1 MRSGNQP
8 SMALVGQSREATRAH
23 NLSIVLKMVQHAGA
37 ITRSQLTTNSGLNR
51 STILNIVSELQE
63 LGLVTE
69 TVAPSA
75 VGVGRPSLVV
85 SANENLVAFAVN
97 PESDAT
103 TVGLVSLSG
112 KVLHRIRVLTG
123 GDHSAAEAVETA
135 TAQISKIMSQLDPTT
150 RIVGIGVAIPGQV
163 RVHDGIV
170 RFAPALN
177 WVEVPIA
184 AMLAQTT
191 GLPVS
196 VDNDASLG
204 CSAEFTYGAGRG
216 FSNVVSVFSGAG
228 GIGGGVIIDGVQLRG
243 ATGYAGEIGHV
254 RISSSSAPDNSGLQG
269 TLEAHVRRDD
279 LLHIFKLDSATDE
292 ELDLEIQRTK
302 AAGAIRVLEAQ
313 VDFVGQAVANA
324 VNLFNPEI
332 VILEGFLASLL
343 VRFETRL
350 LDVVRKSAL
359 NAATENLL
367 IRRGDLGSNAIML
380 GAADLQFGRLI
391 ENPAG
396 LNLFAP
402 AHESGAKPTLIS

>member
-1 MRSGNQP
+1 
-8 SMALVGQSREATRAH
+8 MALSGQSREATRAH
-23 NLSIVLKMVQHAGA
+23 NLSIVLKMVQHSVA
-37 ITRSQLTTNSGLNR
+37 ISRSQLTANSGLNR

-69 TVAPSA
+69 TEAPSTT
-75 VGVGRPSLVV
+75 GVGRPSLVV
-85 SANENLVAFAVN
+85 TASEKLVAFAVN

-112 KVLHRIRVLTG
+112 KVLHRVRVLTG
-123 GDHSAAEAVETA
+123 GNHTPDIAVATA
-135 TAQISKIMSQLDPTT
+135 TREIEKILATLDSTT

-163 RVHDGIV
+163 RVQDGIV

-184 AMLAQTT
+184 ALLAQAT
-191 GLPVS
+191 GLPVA

-204 CSAEFTYGAGRG
+204 CSAEYIYGAGRG

-228 GIGGGVIIDGVQLRG
+228 GIGGGVIVDGIQLRG

-254 RISSSSAPDNSGLQG
+254 KISSSAALDNSGLGG
-269 TLEAHVRRDD
+269 TLEALVRRDD

-292 ELDLEIQRTK
+292 ELDLEVQRTK
-302 AAGAIRVLEAQ
+302 SASVIKILEAQ
-313 VDFVGQAVANA
+313 TDFVGQAVANV
-324 VNLFNPEI
+324 VNVFNPEI
-332 VILEGFLASLL
+332 VILEGFLSSLL
-343 VRFETRL
+343 TRFEQRL
-350 LDVVRKSAL
+350 LNVVKTSAL

-367 IRRGDLGSNAIML
+367 IRKGELGSRAIML

-396 LNLFAP
+396 LKLFAP
-402 AHESGAKPTLIS
+402 NPNPGAKPTLAP